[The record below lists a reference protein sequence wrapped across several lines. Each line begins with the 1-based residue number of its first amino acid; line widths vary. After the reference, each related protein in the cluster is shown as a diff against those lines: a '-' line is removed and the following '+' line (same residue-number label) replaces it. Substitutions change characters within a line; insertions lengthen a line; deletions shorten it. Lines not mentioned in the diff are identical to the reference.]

1 MAEKLNGSDAAY
13 AAEKASS
20 GGLPQFDFST
30 WGSQIFWLIVTF
42 GVLYFVLSKFILPAL
57 SAGIT
62 ERSDRIADDLDAAA
76 RMQREAEK
84 AEADYNKSLA
94 DARAKAHNIAAT
106 TRNSVDAEI
115 SAEVEAADAEMAR
128 QQASNEARI
137 SDMRSA
143 AMANVDGLAQTAI
156 KDILVKLA
164 GLKPTAAA
172 IKSAVT
178 KA

>member
-1 MAEKLNGSDAAY
+1 MAEPTYTADAAAD
-13 AAEKASS
+13 AASK
-20 GGLPQFDFST
+20 GLPQFDT
-30 WGSQIFWLIVTF
+30 TWWGSQIFWLIVTF

-76 RMQREAEK
+76 RMQRDAEQ

-106 TRNSVDAEI
+106 TRSSVDAEI
-115 SAEVEAADAEMAR
+115 AAEVETADAELAR
-128 QQASNEARI
+128 QQASNESRI
-137 SDMRSA
+137 SEMRA
-143 AMANVDGLAQTAI
+143 AALRNVDDLAQTAVN
-156 KDILVKLA
+156 DIVSKLA
-164 GLKPTAAA
+164 GLKPTAAR

-178 KA
+178 KS

>member
-1 MAEKLNGSDAAY
+1 MAETTHSSDAAY
-13 AAEKASS
+13 AAKEASS

-30 WGSQIFWLIVTF
+30 WGSQIFWLIITF

-57 SAGIT
+57 STGIT

-76 RMQREAEK
+76 RMQRDAEQ
-84 AEADYNKSLA
+84 AEADYNEQLS

-106 TRNSVDAEI
+106 TRSSVDAEI
-115 SAEVEAADAEMAR
+115 AAEVEAADADMAR

-137 SDMRSA
+137 AQMRSEA
-143 AMANVDGLAQTAI
+143 LGNVDTLAQTAV
-156 KDILVKLA
+156 KDIVGKIA
-164 GLKPTAAA
+164 GLKPSAAA
-172 IKSAVT
+172 IKSAVS